1 MNAAPPPTHHTLAHT
16 SSTHTISRH
25 SKDSAMSAV
34 ESSPP
39 SSPNTTHPT
48 KPATPT
54 LVSVAGWVLL
64 AIAVGWLVLIG
75 YTGVTYATTQLSHF
89 STWRAQSLVEAQ
101 AYYPVMFLLVSAFGN
116 VTLHGFCT
124 VAYLRGY
131 RWAALVLSV
140 ALALGVLASLLI
152 MLAVAALLGTLNG
165 APSQDVELLLSS
177 ASPLYT
183 PVYIATPY
191 MLVCVVALALVWS
204 RQSRS
209 YMQARRDWRLRR
221 SEDYLI

>member
-1 MNAAPPPTHHTLAHT
+1 
-16 SSTHTISRH
+16 
-25 SKDSAMSAV
+25 MSAV
-34 ESSPP
+34 EPSPP
-39 SSPNTTHPT
+39 FTPNTTYLT

-64 AIAVGWLVLIG
+64 AIAAGWLVLIG
-75 YTGVTYATTQLSHF
+75 YTGFVYATTQLSHL
-89 STWRAQSLVEAQ
+89 STWRAQSLVDAQ
-101 AYYPVMFLLVSAFGN
+101 AYYPVLFLMVSAVSN
-116 VTLHGFCT
+116 VALHGFCT

-183 PVYIATPY
+183 LVYIAVTY

-204 RQSRS
+204 RQSRT
-209 YMQARRDWRLRR
+209 YMEMRRDWRVRR

>member
-1 MNAAPPPTHHTLAHT
+1 
-16 SSTHTISRH
+16 
-25 SKDSAMSAV
+25 MSAV
-34 ESSPP
+34 EPSPP
-39 SSPNTTHPT
+39 FTPNTTYLT

-64 AIAVGWLVLIG
+64 AIAAGWLVLIG
-75 YTGVTYATTQLSHF
+75 YTGFVYATTQLSHL
-89 STWRAQSLVEAQ
+89 STWRAQSLVDAQ
-101 AYYPVMFLLVSAFGN
+101 AYYPVLFLMVSAVSN
-116 VTLHGFCT
+116 VALHGFCT

-183 PVYIATPY
+183 LVYIAVPY

-204 RQSRS
+204 RQSRT
-209 YMQARRDWRLRR
+209 YMEMRRDWRVRR

>member
-1 MNAAPPPTHHTLAHT
+1 M
-16 SSTHTISRH
+16 
-25 SKDSAMSAV
+25 D
-34 ESSPP
+34 
-39 SSPNTTHPT
+39 
-48 KPATPT
+48 
-54 LVSVAGWVLL
+54 
-64 AIAVGWLVLIG
+64 
-75 YTGVTYATTQLSHF
+75 
-89 STWRAQSLVEAQ
+89 AQ
-101 AYYPVMFLLVSAFGN
+101 ALSGAFLMVSAFGN

-152 MLAVAALLGTLNG
+152 MLTVAALLGTLNG

-183 PVYIATPY
+183 PVYIAGPY

-204 RQSRS
+204 RQSR
-209 YMQARRDWRLRR
+209 YLYEARRDWRLRR
-221 SEDYLI
+221 SRDLPDLAHRFGTDSGCGAGSAAHR

>member
-1 MNAAPPPTHHTLAHT
+1 
-16 SSTHTISRH
+16 
-25 SKDSAMSAV
+25 MSAV
-34 ESSPP
+34 EPSPP
-39 SSPNTTHPT
+39 FTPNTTYLT

-75 YTGVTYATTQLSHF
+75 YTGFVYATTQLSHL
-89 STWRAQSLVEAQ
+89 STWRAQSLVDAQ
-101 AYYPVMFLLVSAFGN
+101 AYYPVLFLMVSN
-116 VTLHGFCT
+116 VALHGFCP

-183 PVYIATPY
+183 LVYIAVPY

-204 RQSRS
+204 RQSRT
-209 YMQARRDWRLRR
+209 YMEMRRDWRVRR

>member
-1 MNAAPPPTHHTLAHT
+1 
-16 SSTHTISRH
+16 
-25 SKDSAMSAV
+25 MSAV

-39 SSPNTTHPT
+39 STPNTTHPT

-177 ASPLYT
+177 ASRCT
-183 PVYIATPY
+183 RRYILLHRT
-191 MLVCVVALALVWS
+191 CWCVWS
-204 RQSRS
+204 RWRWCGLVSRVLTWRRAVIGVCAA
-209 YMQARRDWRLRR
+209 AR
-221 SEDYLI
+221 IT

>member
-1 MNAAPPPTHHTLAHT
+1 
-16 SSTHTISRH
+16 
-25 SKDSAMSAV
+25 MSAV
-34 ESSPP
+34 EPSPP
-39 SSPNTTHPT
+39 FTPNTTYLT

-75 YTGVTYATTQLSHF
+75 YTGFVYATTQLSHL
-89 STWRAQSLVEAQ
+89 STWRAQSLVDAQ
-101 AYYPVMFLLVSAFGN
+101 AYYPVLFLMVSAVSN
-116 VTLHGFCT
+116 VALHGFCT

-183 PVYIATPY
+183 LVYIAVPY

-204 RQSRS
+204 RQSRT
-209 YMQARRDWRLRR
+209 YMEMRRDWRVGR

>member
-1 MNAAPPPTHHTLAHT
+1 
-16 SSTHTISRH
+16 
-25 SKDSAMSAV
+25 MSAV

-39 SSPNTTHPT
+39 SAPNTTHPT

-165 APSQDVELLLSS
+165 APSRMLSCCS
-177 ASPLYT
+177 
-183 PVYIATPY
+183 
-191 MLVCVVALALVWS
+191 VALRRCTRRCILLHRTCWCAWWRWRWCGRVS
-204 RQSRS
+204 RVRTWRRAVIGACAA
-209 YMQARRDWRLRR
+209 ARTT
-221 SEDYLI
+221 

>member
-1 MNAAPPPTHHTLAHT
+1 
-16 SSTHTISRH
+16 
-25 SKDSAMSAV
+25 MSAV
-34 ESSPP
+34 EP
-39 SSPNTTHPT
+39 SQPFTPNTTYLT

-75 YTGVTYATTQLSHF
+75 YTGFVYATTQLSHL
-89 STWRAQSLVEAQ
+89 STWRAQSLVDAQ
-101 AYYPVMFLLVSAFGN
+101 AYYPVLFLMVSAVSN
-116 VTLHGFCT
+116 VALHGFCP

-183 PVYIATPY
+183 LVYIAVPY

-204 RQSRS
+204 RQSRT
-209 YMQARRDWRLRR
+209 YMEMRRDWRVRR

>member
-1 MNAAPPPTHHTLAHT
+1 
-16 SSTHTISRH
+16 
-25 SKDSAMSAV
+25 MSAV
-34 ESSPP
+34 EPSPP
-39 SSPNTTHPT
+39 FTPNTTYLT

-54 LVSVAGWVLL
+54 LVSVAGWVSL

-75 YTGVTYATTQLSHF
+75 YTGFVYATTQLSHL
-89 STWRAQSLVEAQ
+89 STWRAQSLVDAQ
-101 AYYPVMFLLVSAFGN
+101 AYYPVLFLMVSAVSN
-116 VTLHGFCT
+116 VALHGFCT

-183 PVYIATPY
+183 LVYIAVPY

-204 RQSRS
+204 RQSRT
-209 YMQARRDWRLRR
+209 YMEMRRDWRVRR

>member
-1 MNAAPPPTHHTLAHT
+1 
-16 SSTHTISRH
+16 
-25 SKDSAMSAV
+25 MSAV
-34 ESSPP
+34 EPSPP
-39 SSPNTTHPT
+39 FTPNTTYLT

-75 YTGVTYATTQLSHF
+75 YTGFVYATTQLSHL
-89 STWRAQSLVEAQ
+89 STWRAQSLVDAQ
-101 AYYPVMFLLVSAFGN
+101 AYYPVLFLMVSAVSN
-116 VTLHGFCT
+116 VALHGFCT

-165 APSQDVELLLSS
+165 GPSQDVELLLSS

-183 PVYIATPY
+183 LVYIAVPY

-204 RQSRS
+204 RQSRT
-209 YMQARRDWRLRR
+209 YMEMRRDWRVRR

>member
-1 MNAAPPPTHHTLAHT
+1 
-16 SSTHTISRH
+16 
-25 SKDSAMSAV
+25 MSAV
-34 ESSPP
+34 EPSPP
-39 SSPNTTHPT
+39 FTPNTTYLT

-75 YTGVTYATTQLSHF
+75 YTGFVYATTQLSHL
-89 STWRAQSLVEAQ
+89 STWRAQSLVDAQ
-101 AYYPVMFLLVSAFGN
+101 AYYPVLFLMVSAVSN
-116 VTLHGFCT
+116 VALHGFCT

-152 MLAVAALLGTLNG
+152 MLVVAALLGTLNG

-183 PVYIATPY
+183 PVYIAGPY

-204 RQSRS
+204 RQSRT
-209 YMQARRDWRLRR
+209 YMEMRRDWRVRR

>member
-1 MNAAPPPTHHTLAHT
+1 
-16 SSTHTISRH
+16 
-25 SKDSAMSAV
+25 MSAV
-34 ESSPP
+34 EPSPP
-39 SSPNTTHPT
+39 FTPNTTYLT
-48 KPATPT
+48 KPAIPT

-75 YTGVTYATTQLSHF
+75 YTGFVYATTQLSHL
-89 STWRAQSLVEAQ
+89 STWRAQSLVDAQ
-101 AYYPVMFLLVSAFGN
+101 AYYPVLFLMVSAFSN
-116 VTLHGFCT
+116 VALHGFCT

-183 PVYIATPY
+183 LVYIAVPY

-204 RQSRS
+204 RQSRT
-209 YMQARRDWRLRR
+209 YMEMRRDWRVRR

>member
-1 MNAAPPPTHHTLAHT
+1 
-16 SSTHTISRH
+16 
-25 SKDSAMSAV
+25 MSAV
-34 ESSPP
+34 EPSPP
-39 SSPNTTHPT
+39 FTPNTTYLT

-54 LVSVAGWVLL
+54 LVSVAGWGLL

-75 YTGVTYATTQLSHF
+75 YTGFVYATTQLSHL
-89 STWRAQSLVEAQ
+89 STWRAQSLVDAQ
-101 AYYPVMFLLVSAFGN
+101 AYYPVLFLMVSAVSN
-116 VTLHGFCT
+116 VALHGFCT

-183 PVYIATPY
+183 LVYIAVPY

-204 RQSRS
+204 RQSRT
-209 YMQARRDWRLRR
+209 YMEMRRDWRVRR

>member
-1 MNAAPPPTHHTLAHT
+1 
-16 SSTHTISRH
+16 
-25 SKDSAMSAV
+25 MSAV

-39 SSPNTTHPT
+39 STPNTTHPT

-131 RWAALVLSV
+131 RWAAL
-140 ALALGVLASLLI
+140 ALGVLASLLI

-183 PVYIATPY
+183 PVYIAAPY

-209 YMQARRDWRLRR
+209 YMEARRDWRLRR

>member
-1 MNAAPPPTHHTLAHT
+1 
-16 SSTHTISRH
+16 
-25 SKDSAMSAV
+25 MSAV
-34 ESSPP
+34 EPSPP
-39 SSPNTTHPT
+39 FTPNTTYLT

-75 YTGVTYATTQLSHF
+75 YTGFATTQLSHL
-89 STWRAQSLVEAQ
+89 STWRAQSLVDAQ
-101 AYYPVMFLLVSAFGN
+101 AYYPVLFLMVSAFSN
-116 VTLHGFCT
+116 VALHGFCT

-183 PVYIATPY
+183 LVYIAVPY

-204 RQSRS
+204 RQSRT
-209 YMQARRDWRLRR
+209 YMEMRRDWRVRR

>member
-1 MNAAPPPTHHTLAHT
+1 
-16 SSTHTISRH
+16 
-25 SKDSAMSAV
+25 MSAV
-34 ESSPP
+34 EPSPP
-39 SSPNTTHPT
+39 FTPNTTYLT

-75 YTGVTYATTQLSHF
+75 YTGFVYATTQLSHL
-89 STWRAQSLVEAQ
+89 STWRAQSLVDAQ
-101 AYYPVMFLLVSAFGN
+101 AYYPVLFLMVSAFSN
-116 VTLHGFCT
+116 VALHGFCT

-183 PVYIATPY
+183 LVYIAVPY

-204 RQSRS
+204 RQSRT
-209 YMQARRDWRLRR
+209 YMEMRRDWRVPR

>member
-1 MNAAPPPTHHTLAHT
+1 M
-16 SSTHTISRH
+16 
-25 SKDSAMSAV
+25 
-34 ESSPP
+34 
-39 SSPNTTHPT
+39 
-48 KPATPT
+48 
-54 LVSVAGWVLL
+54 
-64 AIAVGWLVLIG
+64 
-75 YTGVTYATTQLSHF
+75 YATTQLSHL
-89 STWRAQSLVEAQ
+89 STWRAQSLVDAQ
-101 AYYPVMFLLVSAFGN
+101 AYYPVLFLMVSAVSN
-116 VTLHGFCT
+116 VALHGFCT

-183 PVYIATPY
+183 LVYIAVPY

-204 RQSRS
+204 RQSRT
-209 YMQARRDWRLRR
+209 YMEMRRDWRVRR

>member
-1 MNAAPPPTHHTLAHT
+1 
-16 SSTHTISRH
+16 
-25 SKDSAMSAV
+25 MSAV
-34 ESSPP
+34 EPSPP
-39 SSPNTTHPT
+39 FTPNTTYLT

-54 LVSVAGWVLL
+54 LVSVAGWILL
-64 AIAVGWLVLIG
+64 AIAAGWLVLIG
-75 YTGVTYATTQLSHF
+75 YTGFVYATTQLSHL
-89 STWRAQSLVEAQ
+89 STWRAQSLVDAQ
-101 AYYPVMFLLVSAFGN
+101 AYYPVLFLMVSAVSN
-116 VTLHGFCT
+116 VALHGFCT

-183 PVYIATPY
+183 LVYIAVPY

-204 RQSRS
+204 RQSRT
-209 YMQARRDWRLRR
+209 YMEMRRDWRVRR

>member
-1 MNAAPPPTHHTLAHT
+1 
-16 SSTHTISRH
+16 
-25 SKDSAMSAV
+25 MSAV
-34 ESSPP
+34 EPSPP
-39 SSPNTTHPT
+39 FTPNTTYLT

-75 YTGVTYATTQLSHF
+75 YTGFVYATTQLSHL
-89 STWRAQSLVEAQ
+89 STWRAQSLVDAQ
-101 AYYPVMFLLVSAFGN
+101 AYYPVLFLMVSAFSN
-116 VTLHGFCT
+116 VALHGFCT

-183 PVYIATPY
+183 LVYIAVPY
-191 MLVCVVALALVWS
+191 MLCVLWRWRWCGRASRVHIWRCAVIGVCAE
-204 RQSRS
+204 
-209 YMQARRDWRLRR
+209 AR
-221 SEDYLI
+221 IT

>member
-1 MNAAPPPTHHTLAHT
+1 
-16 SSTHTISRH
+16 
-25 SKDSAMSAV
+25 MSAV
-34 ESSPP
+34 EPSPP
-39 SSPNTTHPT
+39 FTPHPPYLT

-75 YTGVTYATTQLSHF
+75 YTGFVYATTQLSHL
-89 STWRAQSLVEAQ
+89 STWRAQSLVDAQ
-101 AYYPVMFLLVSAFGN
+101 AYYPVLFLMVSAFSN
-116 VTLHGFCT
+116 VALHGFCT

-131 RWAALVLSV
+131 RWAALVLAV

-183 PVYIATPY
+183 LVYIAVPY

-204 RQSRS
+204 RQSRT
-209 YMQARRDWRLRR
+209 YMEMRRDWRVGR

>member
-1 MNAAPPPTHHTLAHT
+1 
-16 SSTHTISRH
+16 
-25 SKDSAMSAV
+25 MSAV
-34 ESSPP
+34 EPSPP
-39 SSPNTTHPT
+39 FTPNTTYLT

-75 YTGVTYATTQLSHF
+75 YTGFVYTTTQLSHL
-89 STWRAQSLVEAQ
+89 STWRAQSLVDAQ
-101 AYYPVMFLLVSAFGN
+101 AYYPVLFLMVSAVSN
-116 VTLHGFCT
+116 VALHGFCT

-183 PVYIATPY
+183 LVYIAVPY

-204 RQSRS
+204 RQSRT
-209 YMQARRDWRLRR
+209 YMEMRRDWRVGR

>member
-1 MNAAPPPTHHTLAHT
+1 
-16 SSTHTISRH
+16 
-25 SKDSAMSAV
+25 MSAV
-34 ESSPP
+34 EPSPP
-39 SSPNTTHPT
+39 FTPNTTYLT

-75 YTGVTYATTQLSHF
+75 YTGFVYATTQLSHL
-89 STWRAQSLVEAQ
+89 STWRAQSLVDAQ
-101 AYYPVMFLLVSAFGN
+101 AYYPVLFLMVSAFSN
-116 VTLHGFCT
+116 VALHGFCT
-124 VAYLRGY
+124 GAYLRGY

-183 PVYIATPY
+183 LVYIAVPY

-204 RQSRS
+204 RQSRT
-209 YMQARRDWRLRR
+209 YMEMRRDWRVRR

>member
-1 MNAAPPPTHHTLAHT
+1 
-16 SSTHTISRH
+16 
-25 SKDSAMSAV
+25 MSAV
-34 ESSPP
+34 EPSPP
-39 SSPNTTHPT
+39 FTPNTTYLT

-75 YTGVTYATTQLSHF
+75 YTGFVYATTQLSHL
-89 STWRAQSLVEAQ
+89 STWRAQSLVDAQ
-101 AYYPVMFLLVSAFGN
+101 AYYPVLFLMVSAVSN
-116 VTLHGFCT
+116 VALHGFCP

-183 PVYIATPY
+183 LVYIAVPY
-191 MLVCVVALALVWS
+191 TLVCVVALALVWS
-204 RQSRS
+204 RQSRT
-209 YMQARRDWRLRR
+209 YMEMRRDWRVRR

>member
-1 MNAAPPPTHHTLAHT
+1 
-16 SSTHTISRH
+16 
-25 SKDSAMSAV
+25 
-34 ESSPP
+34 
-39 SSPNTTHPT
+39 
-48 KPATPT
+48 
-54 LVSVAGWVLL
+54 VAGWVLL

-89 STWRAQSLVEAQ
+89 STWRAQSLVDAQ
-101 AYYPVMFLLVSAFGN
+101 AYYPVLFLMVSAFGN

-183 PVYIATPY
+183 PVYIAAPY

-209 YMQARRDWRLRR
+209 YMEARRDWRLRR

>member
-1 MNAAPPPTHHTLAHT
+1 
-16 SSTHTISRH
+16 
-25 SKDSAMSAV
+25 MSAV
-34 ESSPP
+34 EPSPP
-39 SSPNTTHPT
+39 FTPNTTYLT

-75 YTGVTYATTQLSHF
+75 YTGFVYATTQLSHL
-89 STWRAQSLVEAQ
+89 STWRAQSLVDAQ
-101 AYYPVMFLLVSAFGN
+101 AYYPVLFLMVSAVSN
-116 VTLHGFCT
+116 VALHGFCT

-183 PVYIATPY
+183 LVYIAVPY
-191 MLVCVVALALVWS
+191 MLVCVVALALAWS
-204 RQSRS
+204 RQSRT
-209 YMQARRDWRLRR
+209 YMEMRRDWRVRR

>member
-1 MNAAPPPTHHTLAHT
+1 
-16 SSTHTISRH
+16 
-25 SKDSAMSAV
+25 MSAV
-34 ESSPP
+34 EPSPP
-39 SSPNTTHPT
+39 FTPNTTYLT

-75 YTGVTYATTQLSHF
+75 YTGFVYATTQLSHL
-89 STWRAQSLVEAQ
+89 STWRAQSLVDAQ
-101 AYYPVMFLLVSAFGN
+101 AYYPVLFLMVSAFSN
-116 VTLHGFCT
+116 VALHGFCT

-152 MLAVAALLGTLNG
+152 MLAVADLLGTLNG

-183 PVYIATPY
+183 LVYIAVPY

-204 RQSRS
+204 RQSRT
-209 YMQARRDWRLRR
+209 YMEMRRDWRVRR

>member
-1 MNAAPPPTHHTLAHT
+1 
-16 SSTHTISRH
+16 
-25 SKDSAMSAV
+25 MSAV
-34 ESSPP
+34 EPSPP
-39 SSPNTTHPT
+39 FTPNTTYLT

-75 YTGVTYATTQLSHF
+75 YTGFVYATTQLSLL
-89 STWRAQSLVEAQ
+89 STWRAQSLVDAQ
-101 AYYPVMFLLVSAFGN
+101 AYYPVLFLMVSAVSN
-116 VTLHGFCT
+116 VALHGFCP

-183 PVYIATPY
+183 LVYIAVPY

-204 RQSRS
+204 RQSRT
-209 YMQARRDWRLRR
+209 YMEMRRDWRVRR

>member
-1 MNAAPPPTHHTLAHT
+1 
-16 SSTHTISRH
+16 
-25 SKDSAMSAV
+25 MSAV
-34 ESSPP
+34 EPSPP
-39 SSPNTTHPT
+39 FTPNTTYLT

-75 YTGVTYATTQLSHF
+75 YTGFVYATTQLSHL
-89 STWRAQSLVEAQ
+89 STWRAQSLVDAQ
-101 AYYPVMFLLVSAFGN
+101 AYYPVLFLMVSAVSN
-116 VTLHGFCT
+116 VALHGFCT

-152 MLAVAALLGTLNG
+152 MLAVADLLGTLNG

-183 PVYIATPY
+183 LVYIAVPY

-209 YMQARRDWRLRR
+209 YMEARRDWRVRR

>member
-1 MNAAPPPTHHTLAHT
+1 
-16 SSTHTISRH
+16 
-25 SKDSAMSAV
+25 MSAV
-34 ESSPP
+34 APSPP
-39 SSPNTTHPT
+39 FTPNTTYLT

-75 YTGVTYATTQLSHF
+75 YTGFVYATTQLSHL
-89 STWRAQSLVEAQ
+89 STWRAQSLVDAQ
-101 AYYPVMFLLVSAFGN
+101 AYYPVLFLMVSAFSN
-116 VTLHGFCT
+116 VALHGFCT

-183 PVYIATPY
+183 LVYIAVPY

-204 RQSRS
+204 RQSRT
-209 YMQARRDWRLRR
+209 YMEMRRDWRVGR

>member
-1 MNAAPPPTHHTLAHT
+1 
-16 SSTHTISRH
+16 
-25 SKDSAMSAV
+25 MSAV
-34 ESSPP
+34 EPSPP
-39 SSPNTTHPT
+39 FTPNTTYLT

-75 YTGVTYATTQLSHF
+75 YTGFVYATTQLSHLPT
-89 STWRAQSLVEAQ
+89 SRAQSLVDAQ
-101 AYYPVMFLLVSAFGN
+101 AYYPVLFLMVSAFSN
-116 VTLHGFCT
+116 VALHGFCT

-183 PVYIATPY
+183 LVYIAVPY

-204 RQSRS
+204 RQSRT
-209 YMQARRDWRLRR
+209 YMEMRRDWRVRR

>member
-1 MNAAPPPTHHTLAHT
+1 
-16 SSTHTISRH
+16 
-25 SKDSAMSAV
+25 MSAV
-34 ESSPP
+34 EPSPP
-39 SSPNTTHPT
+39 FTPNTTYLT

-75 YTGVTYATTQLSHF
+75 YTGFVYATTQLSHL
-89 STWRAQSLVEAQ
+89 STWRAQSLVDAQ
-101 AYYPVMFLLVSAFGN
+101 AYYPVLFLMVSAFSN
-116 VTLHGFCT
+116 VALHGFCT
-124 VAYLRGY
+124 VAYL

-183 PVYIATPY
+183 LVYIAVPY

-204 RQSRS
+204 RQSRT
-209 YMQARRDWRLRR
+209 YMEMRRDWRVRR

>member
-1 MNAAPPPTHHTLAHT
+1 
-16 SSTHTISRH
+16 
-25 SKDSAMSAV
+25 MSAV

-39 SSPNTTHPT
+39 SAPNTTHPT

-64 AIAVGWLVLIG
+64 AVGWLALIA
-75 YTGVTYATTQLSHF
+75 YTGISYATTHLSHF
-89 STWRAQSLVEAQ
+89 STWRAQSLVDAQ
-101 AYYPVMFLLVSAFGN
+101 AYYPVLFLMVSAFGN

-152 MLAVAALLGTLNG
+152 MLTVAALLGTLNG

-183 PVYIATPY
+183 PVYVAGPY

-209 YMQARRDWRLRR
+209 YMEARRDWRVRR

>member
-1 MNAAPPPTHHTLAHT
+1 
-16 SSTHTISRH
+16 
-25 SKDSAMSAV
+25 MSAV
-34 ESSPP
+34 EPSPP
-39 SSPNTTHPT
+39 FTPNTTYLT

-75 YTGVTYATTQLSHF
+75 YTGFVYATTQLSHL
-89 STWRAQSLVEAQ
+89 STWRAQSLVDAQ
-101 AYYPVMFLLVSAFGN
+101 AYYPVLFLMVSAVSN
-116 VTLHGFCT
+116 VALHGFCT

-183 PVYIATPY
+183 LVYIAVPY

-204 RQSRS
+204 RQSRT
-209 YMQARRDWRLRR
+209 YMEMRRDWRVRR

>member
-1 MNAAPPPTHHTLAHT
+1 M
-16 SSTHTISRH
+16 
-25 SKDSAMSAV
+25 D
-34 ESSPP
+34 
-39 SSPNTTHPT
+39 
-48 KPATPT
+48 
-54 LVSVAGWVLL
+54 
-64 AIAVGWLVLIG
+64 
-75 YTGVTYATTQLSHF
+75 
-89 STWRAQSLVEAQ
+89 AQ
-101 AYYPVMFLLVSAFGN
+101 AYYPVLFLMVSAFSN
-116 VTLHGFCT
+116 VALHGFCT

-183 PVYIATPY
+183 LVYIAVPY

-204 RQSRS
+204 RQSRT
-209 YMQARRDWRLRR
+209 YMEMRRDWRVRR